1 MPSCP
6 AGGRVDVA
14 VCAVRRAALQ
24 IDHDDGDVA
33 DVLAAHEGAVREE
46 VAVLRQRVV
55 LAVPLAH
62 VLAADEED
70 RSDC

>member
-1 MPSCP
+1 MTSGPG
-6 AGGRVDVA
+6 GGRVDVA
-14 VCAVRRAALQ
+14 VCAVAL
-24 IDHDDGDVA
+24 HVLAHDGDVA

-62 VLAADEED
+62 VLAAEED
-70 RSDC
+70 DRRSHS

>member
-1 MPSCP
+1 MPSGS
-6 AGGRVDVA
+6 AGDGVDIA
-14 VCAVRRAALQ
+14 VGAVGALLG
-24 IDHDDGDVA
+24 DHYGDVA